1 MSDERKRQGLDPVI
15 EGYLA
20 YLRDVSRK
28 APGTVKD
35 VRCTLKKIVRQMR
48 QRHPG
53 VPLWKLKLEDYIQWL
68 GEQRDSGA
76 SGASLCK
83 YLSHVRGLLGYAWR
97 SGKSERNVLDGFA
110 LQDEQRRVPPGAMT
124 EDEARRLVEACPAK
138 SALERRDRIA
148 ILLLYGCGLRTDE
161 LCRLNVR
168 DLDLQRQELTVWKG
182 KGDRQRVVP
191 IPRGV
196 FTELL
201 AYLGQRGGKR
211 GPVLKTEAK
220 GRALSAKEVCRIVR
234 DAGARAGLSRAVT
247 PKTLRHSYATHLMDR
262 NVDLAVISSLMGHR
276 SPAETGV
283 YLHVLGDKPRGAVD
297 RLQGRGATD
306 KLERQAPGRQE
317 GQVRQ

>member
-1 MSDERKRQGLDPVI
+1 MNDERNGPGLDPVI

-28 APGTVKD
+28 ASGTVKD

-53 VPLWKLKLEDYIQWL
+53 VPLWKLKLEDYIHWL
-68 GEQRDSGA
+68 GEQRESGA

-83 YLSHVRGLLGYAWR
+83 YLSHLRGLLGYAWR
-97 SGKSERNVLDGFA
+97 SGRSDRNVLDGFA

-124 EDEARRLVEACPAK
+124 EDEARRLVEACPAR

-148 ILLLYGCGLRTDE
+148 VLLLYGCGLRTDE

-191 IPRGV
+191 IPQGV
-196 FTELL
+196 FTEVL
-201 AYLGQRGGKR
+201 AYLGQRGGKQ
-211 GPVLKTEAK
+211 GPVLRTETK
-220 GRALSAKEVCRIVR
+220 GRALSAKDVCRIVR
-234 DAGARAGLSRAVT
+234 NAGERAGLSRPVT

-297 RLQGRGATD
+297 RLEHAVVQKAAQQ
-306 KLERQAPGRQE
+306 QAGQE
-317 GQVRQ
+317 GKVRR